1 MGINPG
7 RMALG
12 ERLRFLVGDSV
23 VYGGAAAAS
32 KALALITFPILT
44 HHFSVVEFG
53 LLDLF
58 NVFAGFLAILVVF
71 GQDSA
76 IARLFAEQPDEQSR
90 REMVSQSLAFQL
102 GVAALFLLPVFLWSD
117 LVARRLTDA
126 PVGRQCLLL
135 VLAQVPFLVLL
146 NFARNLLKWT
156 FSRSPFMWLSLGLV
170 TANTI
175 VLVAAVTFFDI
186 RVKTVFI
193 MSLGVQAGFGLYGI
207 FLVRRWLIVPSC
219 FDYLRQLIPF
229 AFPLG
234 LICSAAAFTPALER
248 IVIQSLFGGRD
259 VGLYAAGAKVA
270 MLMALVVQAF
280 QTAWGP
286 FSLAIYKESNAIET
300 YNWVLKGMATV
311 LCTAALLLAAMS
323 EALLNLLAT
332 KSYAGAS
339 VVVFPLVMGL
349 VVEALGWITEIGSN
363 FAKRPHYS
371 LGSFCVYLVAAGIVV
386 YILAP
391 FLGIAAVAYG
401 VLAAQAAKA
410 GVAFALAQHAF
421 PLNWEYRGVVLLL
434 ILTTGIGIIGGRFG
448 SAFGWGAI
456 LTNNLLGCVVILSVG
471 WRYLITADERQKIIG
486 IFNSRRAA
494 FKKS

>member
-1 MGINPG
+1 
-7 RMALG
+7 MALG

-53 LLDLF
+53 LIDLF

-76 IARLFAEQPDEQSR
+76 VARLFSEQPDDQSR

-102 GVAALFLLPVFLWSD
+102 GLAALFLLPVFFLSD
-117 LVARRLTDA
+117 LVAGRLSDA

-156 FSRSPFMWLSLGLV
+156 FSRGPFMWLSLGV
-170 TANTI
+170 VAANALA
-175 VLVAAVTFFDI
+175 LVAAVTFFDI
-186 RVKTVFI
+186 RVETVFI

-207 FLVRRWLIVPSC
+207 FLIRRWLIVPSH

-229 AFPLG
+229 ALPLG
-234 LICSAAAFTPALER
+234 LICSVAAFTPALER
-248 IVIQSLFGGRD
+248 IVIKSLFGGHD

-286 FSLAIYKESNAIET
+286 FSLAIHKEHNAVET
-300 YNWVLKGMATV
+300 YNWVLKAMATG
-311 LCTAALLLAAMS
+311 LCTAALLLAAMA
-323 EALLNLLAT
+323 EALLNLLAN
-332 KSYAGAS
+332 KSYAGAG
-339 VVVFPLVMGL
+339 VVVFPIVMGL
-349 VVEALGWITEIGSN
+349 VVEALGWITEVGSN
-363 FAKRPHYS
+363 FAKRSHYS
-371 LGSFCVYLVAAGIVV
+371 LGSFGVYLAVAGLVV

-401 VLAAQAAKA
+401 VLAGQVAKA
-410 GVAFALAQHAF
+410 GVSFVLAQHAF
-421 PLNWEYRGVVLLL
+421 PLKWENRGVVLLL
-434 ILTTGIGIIGGRFG
+434 IATTGIGIVGGQFG
-448 SAFGWGAI
+448 LTFGWGAI
-456 LTNNLLGCVVILSVG
+456 LTNNILGCAVILAVG
-471 WRYLITADERQKIIG
+471 WRFLITADERQKIIG
-486 IFNSRRAA
+486 AFSNRRAV
-494 FKKS
+494 F